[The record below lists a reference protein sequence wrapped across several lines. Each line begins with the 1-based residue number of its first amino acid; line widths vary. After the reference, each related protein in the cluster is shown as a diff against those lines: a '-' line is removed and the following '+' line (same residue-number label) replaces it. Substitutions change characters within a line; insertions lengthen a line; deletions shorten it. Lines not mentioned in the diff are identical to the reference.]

1 MPVRIVTD
9 STSDLPPD
17 IAAAAGITV
26 VPLNVHFGTETF
38 RDGLDIKADEF
49 YRRLV
54 STEKLPTTSQPSVG
68 AFLEAYERLA
78 SGADGIVSV
87 HLTAKLSGTY
97 NSAIQAKQEFKG
109 SCPVEVI
116 DTQQGSLGLGMVA
129 LAAARAAQAGGAVA
143 QVLQVVQQAMRDTRF
158 FGVVDTLDYLVR
170 GGRVGKAQAF
180 VGGVL
185 RIKPII
191 TIQDGVVHPVERVRT
206 LQKAVDRLAELARA
220 AGPAGSVGVIH
231 STTPEVVLSLAER
244 VRDLAPDGQVLM
256 SRFGPVIGTY
266 LGPGAVGV
274 AVMRRGQKPS

>member
-38 RDGLDIKADEF
+38 RDGVDIKADDF

-54 STEKLPTTSQPSVG
+54 ASQKLPTTSQPSVG
-68 AFLEAYERLA
+68 AFLETYQQLA
-78 SGADGIVSV
+78 RGADGIVSV

-97 NSAIQAKQEFKG
+97 NSAIQAKQEIKV
-109 SCPVEVI
+109 SCPIEVI

-129 LAAARAAQAGGAVA
+129 LAAARAAQAGGAMT
-143 QVLQVVQQAMRDTRF
+143 QVLQAVQQAMRDTKF
-158 FGVVDTLDYLVR
+158 FGAVDTLDYLVK

-206 LQKAVDRLAELARA
+206 LLKAVDRLAELARA

-231 STTPEVVLSLAER
+231 STTPDVAQSLADR
-244 VRDLAPDGQVLM
+244 VRDLAPDGRVLM

-274 AVMRRGQKPS
+274 AVIRRG

>member
-9 STSDLPPD
+9 STSDLPSD

-38 RDGLDIKADEF
+38 RDGVDIKEDEF

-54 STEKLPTTSQPSVG
+54 STAKLPTTSQPSVG
-68 AFLEAYERLA
+68 AFLETYERLA
-78 SGADGIVSV
+78 PGADGIVSV

-97 NSAIQAKQEFKG
+97 NSAIQAKGEFKG
-109 SCPVEVI
+109 CPVEVI

-129 LAAARAAQAGGAVA
+129 LAAARAAQAGGTMA
-143 QVLQVVQQAMRDTRF
+143 QVSQAVQQAMRDTKF
-158 FGVVDTLDYLVR
+158 FGAVDTLDYLVK

-206 LQKAVDRLAELARA
+206 LQKAVERLAELARA
-220 AGPAGSVGVIH
+220 AGPVGSVGVIH
-231 STTPEVVLSLAER
+231 STTPDVAQSLADR
-244 VRDLAPDGQVLM
+244 VRDLAPGGQVLM
-256 SRFGPVIGTY
+256 SRFGPVIGAY

-274 AVMRRGQKPS
+274 AVMKRG